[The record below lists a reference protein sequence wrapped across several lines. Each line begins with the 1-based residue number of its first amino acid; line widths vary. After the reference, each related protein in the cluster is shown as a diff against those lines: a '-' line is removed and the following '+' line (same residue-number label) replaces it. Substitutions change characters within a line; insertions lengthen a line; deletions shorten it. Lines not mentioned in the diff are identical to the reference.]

1 MAPLP
6 ELELAQKINTE
17 EAAATAIDQDIPQNL
32 HGVNGKILA
41 KADWI
46 AFWLTFLA
54 TLAVYT
60 WTLNPTVSL
69 EDSGELA
76 VAADYLGVPHPPGYP
91 IWTLLGWFFQWVF
104 NFVQYNG
111 NPNPAWG
118 VAFMSAFFGALA
130 CGCVGML
137 ISISGRHMVEG
148 LKKQKPIQKSYLNVG
163 IGLVATLLLSLM
175 VTYVGTSRAEIMSG
189 QSSPLSGIKDFVT
202 LACLFLYAIFVL
214 ASFVLGFFFKRHIP
228 PLIPIDKLGAFMY
241 GSFLGLL
248 LFFSTWTGN
257 EIALTITL
265 LLIAGAPILDFVFGL
280 AQGKTP
286 SMPDGILKLLCA
298 AAGISGGLLF
308 AFSPV
313 MWSQAV
319 IVEVYSLNAFFMA
332 AILLMSYL
340 WMCKPEDIKL
350 LLVTG
355 FLFGLG
361 LTNHQSLLFL
371 LPYLLVAI
379 GCRNREL
386 FEKALTIILIGIGVL
401 CFFKAQQYG
410 ADAAAAKNPADIAT
424 NNSATFVFTM
434 LCLAFLGLPH
444 LYFFLRKRF
453 VSLATLFL
461 LSIGIL
467 LLVMVVKDSG
477 LADDKQELT
486 STMRKVIAIIG
497 MGFFGAPL
505 YFLMNHRD
513 RFMDW
518 AKNYMIAVAI
528 MLGLLFHVYMAI
540 ASEQNPPMNW
550 GYPRTTQGFKHA
562 LFRGQYEKI
571 SGKDN
576 WDKIS
581 AQLHLEKAAGPANE
595 TDEAREIRM
604 ASFYKTKFFFFSQ
617 LAVYFFNP
625 ENKYHVDKY
634 SMVNMYT
641 IPLSL
646 IALLPFILLFRQG
659 RNSGT
664 WFVATGVAMFFLTV
678 VFLIFQYPALDVQDL
693 FIKRVQYIQ
702 AHGVFAVWIAYGF
715 ILLIALLYK
724 LLPAK
729 PIVYAGALT
738 VLIVGPAVGLH
749 KEYKD
754 QLHLETL
761 GASGM
766 RHHDFG
772 WQFGNY
778 QLKGANGVILDYLEE
793 KNINEYRVDDWAID
807 FLRQR
812 LSGRMYRNPD
822 PAKDRSEEMEGII
835 EAFATHTSD
844 SLIDPKTYRKQ
855 ILKGLKAK
863 ERNYVEQAGRLAAYR
878 HKRQQPG
885 YQASEDEIPD
895 INYPPAMTQDGM
907 FFGGTDPG
915 RFVPT
920 YMIYSAKVRPD
931 VFLIT
936 QNALADGTYMNVM
949 RDLYGDDMW
958 IPSARDSNTAFQRY
972 IEKVKSGKIKAGA
985 ELNFEDGKVSVQGV
999 AGVMA
1004 INAILCQ
1011 DIHEQNRERLDFY
1024 VEESYPI
1031 PWMFD
1036 YLTPH
1041 GLILKL
1047 NAEPTELTQEMVDQD
1062 LAFWDWYIQKLIR
1075 HPQFMRDVIAR
1086 KTFSKLRSSLA
1097 GMYMAKNRDAEAERS
1112 FLQSIALYDMSPEAN
1127 FKLADFYIKR
1137 QRFTQAEEIIGALLE
1152 KDVEN
1157 EKIGQFLKSIASLKT
1172 LDARRLSLEPQLMK
1186 NEQVNISIAF
1196 QLVGVYASMGMGT
1209 ECDGLARKVMA
1220 MPRLPDNILYQLGE
1234 GMQRLNRKGMANQ
1247 IFESYVAKKPDE
1259 YRGQVQIAAI
1269 RIGQNRPSEAVA
1281 ALQKAVAIGKD
1292 EARKMVM
1299 QDKRFSSIKD
1309 SQAYRALILST
1320 PATKGPAMK
1329 QAIPGPRNS
1338 ILPSN
1343 QK

>member
-1 MAPLP
+1 LAEKSKP
-6 ELELAQKINTE
+6 EPPAAGSATE
-17 EAAATAIDQDIPQNL
+17 EEIPRKL
-32 HGVNGKILA
+32 PGAKGKILA
-41 KADWI
+41 KSDWI
-46 AFWLTFLA
+46 AFWLTFLT

-91 IWTLLGWFFQWVF
+91 IWTLLGWFFQWIF
-104 NFVQYNG
+104 DFVEYNG

-130 CGCVGML
+130 CACIGLL

-148 LKKQKPIQKSYLNVG
+148 MKKQAPIKRNYLFMG
-163 IGLVATLLLSLM
+163 IGLIVTLLLSLM
-175 VTYVGTSRAEIMSG
+175 VTYVGSTRAEL
-189 QSSPLSGIKDFVT
+189 LSGNISTLSSVKDFLT
-202 LACLFLYAIFVL
+202 TACIFLYSLFVL
-214 ASFVLGFFFKRHIP
+214 VSFIAGYFFRVYVF
-228 PLIPIDKLGAFMY
+228 PLIPIDKLGSFMY

-257 EIALTITL
+257 QTALTLTL
-265 LLIAGAPILDFVFGL
+265 FLIAGAPLLDLVFGF

-286 SMPDGILKLLCA
+286 ILPDSLLKLVCGV
-298 AAGISGGLLF
+298 AGISGGLLF
-308 AFSPV
+308 ALSPV

-340 WMCKPEDIKL
+340 WMCRPKDIKFL
-350 LLVTG
+350 LITG

-379 GCRNREL
+379 GCRDREL

-401 CFFKAQQYG
+401 CFFKAQQYS
-410 ADAAAAKNPADIAT
+410 DLAATVKKPAEVAI
-424 NNSATFVFTM
+424 NNSATFVFT
-434 LCLAFLGLPH
+434 LYCLAFLGLPH

-453 VSLATLFL
+453 VSLATLFMFT
-461 LSIGIL
+461 IGIL
-467 LLVMVVKDSG
+467 LLVLVVKDSG
-477 LADDKQELT
+477 LQEDKQALT
-486 STMRKVIAIIG
+486 STLRVVIALFGI
-497 MGFFGAPL
+497 GFFASPL
-505 YFLMNHRD
+505 YFLVNHRD
-513 RFMDW
+513 RFINW
-518 AKNYMIAVAI
+518 AKNYMIAGAI
-528 MLGLLFHVYMAI
+528 GVGLLFHVYMAI

-576 WDKIS
+576 WDKIN
-581 AQLHLEKAAGPANE
+581 AQLHLEKTAGPDTE
-595 TDEAREIRM
+595 TDEAREKRL

-625 ENKYHVDKY
+625 ENQYHVDKY

-641 IPLSL
+641 IPLS
-646 IALLPFILLFRQG
+646 IIGLLPFILLFRQG
-659 RNSGT
+659 RSSCT

-678 VFLIFQYPALDVQDL
+678 VFMIFQYPQLDVQDL

-715 ILLIALLYK
+715 ILLTALLYK
-724 LLPAK
+724 LIPLRPV
-729 PIVYAGALT
+729 IYAGSLAI
-738 VLIVGPAVGLH
+738 LIGGPAVGMH
-749 KEYKD
+749 NEYKD
-754 QLHLETL
+754 TLHLKTL

-766 RHHDFG
+766 RKHDFG

-778 QLKGANGVILDYLEE
+778 QLKGANGIILDYLEE
-793 KNINEYRVDDWAID
+793 KDIYEYRVDDWSIQ
-807 FLRQR
+807 FLRDR
-812 LSGRMYRNPD
+812 LSGRLYENRD
-822 PAKDRSEEMEGII
+822 PAKDRREEVKAIVDAFASHKSDSPI
-835 EAFATHTSD
+835 EAR
-844 SLIDPKTYRKQ
+844 TYRKE
-855 ILKGLKAK
+855 ILKGLKGK

-878 HKRQQPG
+878 HKRQQSG
-885 YQASEDEIPD
+885 YQASEEEVPD
-895 INYPPAMTQDGM
+895 INYPPPMTQDGM

-972 IEKVKSGKIKAGA
+972 ITKVKQGKIKAGA

-1011 DIHEQNRERLDFY
+1011 DIHEYNRGTLDFY
-1024 VEESYPI
+1024 IEESYPI
-1031 PWMFD
+1031 PWMYE

-1047 NAEPTELTQEMVDQD
+1047 NGEPTELTQEMIDKD
-1062 LAFWDWYIQKLIR
+1062 FAFWDWYMNKLIK

-1097 GMYMAKNRDAEAERS
+1097 GMYNAKHKDREAELAYR
-1112 FLQSIALYDMSPEAN
+1112 QSLALYELSPEAN

-1137 QRFTQAEEIIGALLE
+1137 QRFTDAEDVIEKLLE

-1157 EKIGQFLKSIASLKT
+1157 EKIGQFLQSIAMLKR
-1172 LDARRLSLEPQLMK
+1172 LNDRRLALEPKLMQNNQL
-1186 NEQVNISIAF
+1186 NISTAF
-1196 QLVGVYASMGMGT
+1196 QLVGVYASMAMGK
-1209 ECDGLARKVMA
+1209 ECDDLARQVMA

-1234 GMQRLNRKGMANQ
+1234 GMNRLKRKGVAKQ
-1247 IFESYVAKKPDE
+1247 IFEAYAAKKPDE
-1259 YRGQVQIAAI
+1259 YRGQVQLAAI
-1269 RIGQNRPSEAVA
+1269 RVAENRPSEAVA
-1281 ALQKAVAIGKD
+1281 ALQKAVALGKND
-1292 EARKMVM
+1292 ARQMV
-1299 QDKRFSSIKD
+1299 IKD
-1309 SQAYRALILST
+1309 PRFAAIKGTPAYRTLILST
-1320 PATKGPAMK
+1320 APTKGPAM
-1329 QAIPGPRNS
+1329 QQPQTGLPRKS
-1338 ILPSN
+1338 ILPST